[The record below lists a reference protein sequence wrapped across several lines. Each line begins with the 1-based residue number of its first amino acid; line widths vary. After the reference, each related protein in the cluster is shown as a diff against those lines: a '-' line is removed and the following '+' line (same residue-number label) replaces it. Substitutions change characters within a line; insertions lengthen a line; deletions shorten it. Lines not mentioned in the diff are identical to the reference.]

1 MFVAQAA
8 LDAGADLPGVRRR
21 VPVRGTRSL
30 GPGSMTRHGC
40 LGQVRVDPA
49 TGRTTLD
56 DELLLVEPA
65 DSVPLSRLYF
75 L

>member
-1 MFVAQAA
+1 MV
-8 LDAGADLPGVRRR
+8 
-21 VPVRGTRSL
+21 
-30 GPGSMTRHGC
+30 RHGR

-56 DELLLVEPA
+56 DDLLFVAPA
-65 DSVPLSRLYF
+65 ESVPLSRLYF

>member
-1 MFVAQAA
+1 M
-8 LDAGADLPGVRRR
+8 L
-21 VPVRGTRSL
+21 
-30 GPGSMTRHGC
+30 RHGR

-56 DELLLVEPA
+56 DELLAVAPA
-65 DSVPLSRLYF
+65 ESVPLSRLYF

>member
-1 MFVAQAA
+1 
-8 LDAGADLPGVRRR
+8 
-21 VPVRGTRSL
+21 
-30 GPGSMTRHGC
+30 MTRHGR
-40 LGQVRVDPA
+40 LGQVHVDPA

-56 DELLLVEPA
+56 DELLSVEPA